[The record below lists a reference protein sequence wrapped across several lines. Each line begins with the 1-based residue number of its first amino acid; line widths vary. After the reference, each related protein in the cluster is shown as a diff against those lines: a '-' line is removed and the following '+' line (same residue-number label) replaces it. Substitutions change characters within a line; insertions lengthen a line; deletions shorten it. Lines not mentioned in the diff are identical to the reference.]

1 MFDRFIRF
9 ARIRRALAEQR
20 YEDALQMAA
29 DPVVGADRRA
39 EQLRQQAAAALVKR
53 ARGHLLAGELDLAQR
68 CAAGLQV
75 VSQLAEVGALQHDL
89 EQAAGTRAAIV
100 AASSEAVTRVRADLH
115 AGRLDLV
122 EAALPGCGDG
132 AEARQLRARALEQ
145 RQQAERLLAEPLPTD
160 GGSWHAA
167 AEALARA
174 EALDRTGAAVAKRR
188 RELSALS
195 ERSLE
200 ATVQE
205 LLLDGDVLGAFA
217 RVRADLALLPSLRQS
232 PAGLAV
238 AARLERALRV
248 ALVEATDLAV
258 AVPLARAALEAG
270 LEPSPSLAP
279 LLDAL
284 LGVVPWV
291 EAPLAMTE
299 GRAAERA
306 AAGAAIVAAAEP
318 LRAQGLVAAV
328 APWLREAA
336 AAAERLAAARALLEA
351 GDLDAARALL
361 VAFLAEQP
369 LHPGARAELDVVDAG
384 LAELDRRL
392 GEARAA
398 LRAAKL
404 RSACG
409 LLLAIAG
416 SGRVVAQAQEL
427 LVEARARMALVERG
441 LDEVRVALHGRAAA
455 TQEGVRHCLLRL
467 EELAKVQADHED
479 LPAVLAAVQVELD
492 ALRAVEQLTGSLADG
507 RLHAALPAFAEVLAL
522 RPRLLRPDRLDA
534 RLVDLADA
542 AARRVE
548 ASLAQGRLDEVAQA
562 VAGFAPLVAL
572 RADYGERAAAW
583 SAQVAERRARAEGH
597 LAAARQ
603 SLRERDLAEAERL
616 ADAADQA
623 WTDGGPVRSFQAEL
637 AGMRHQL
644 ASLERVGELLAEG
657 DVAGA
662 EHKLQT
668 VPQTAPLL
676 RTRVFD
682 MKQEVAR
689 AQGLDGAFVLRVD
702 EGGEHLVLR
711 GETVTLGNLRQR
723 RADVP
728 LLANLAGCHASI
740 RRSMSF
746 HGGMQDTIHREEGSV
761 VVQGRAVEQ
770 HRLGSGDRVQLGP
783 LGLGYRLP
791 SNRSATAALT
801 LLGGFQVAGTD
812 RLLLMKDRGRDGR
825 ILVGSGKDAHVRVA
839 RATGEVEIFANPSG
853 QMRVACAQGGTI
865 DGVPWKG
872 EHPIGAGQVVVAAG
886 VTLLLLP
893 WRAG

>member
-9 ARIRRALAEQR
+9 ARIRRALREQR
-20 YEDALQMAA
+20 YEDALQMAV
-29 DPVVGADRRA
+29 DPVVGDDRRA
-39 EQLRQQAAAALVKR
+39 EQMREQAVEALVRR
-53 ARGHLLAGELDLAQR
+53 AREHLAAGELDLAQR
-68 CAAGLQV
+68 CAAVLRVVPQQTQV
-75 VSQLAEVGALQHDL
+75 TALQQDL
-89 EQAAGTRAAIV
+89 EQAAGSRAALA
-100 AASSEAVTRVRADLH
+100 AASSEAVARARAELR
-115 AGRLDLV
+115 AGRLDLA
-122 EAALPGCGDG
+122 EAALAGCGDG
-132 AEARQLRARALEQ
+132 PEVRQLRARGLEQ
-145 RQQAERLLAEPLPTD
+145 RQHAERLLAEPLLTAV
-160 GGSWHAA
+160 GSWHAA
-167 AEALARA
+167 AEALSCA
-174 EALDRTGAAVAKRR
+174 EALDRTGAGVVQRR
-188 RELSALS
+188 RELSAVA
-195 ERSLE
+195 EKGLE
-200 ATVQE
+200 TVMQE
-205 LLLDGDVLGAFA
+205 LLARGDLLGAFA
-217 RVRADLALLPSLRQS
+217 RFRADLALLPSLRSS
-232 PAGLAV
+232 PAGLAA
-238 AARLERALRV
+238 AARLEQALRTT
-248 ALVEATDLAV
+248 LVDAVDLAV
-258 AVPLARAALEAG
+258 AVPLARAALDAG
-270 LEPSPSLAP
+270 LEPSASLAP

-291 EAPLAMTE
+291 DAPLATTE

-306 AAGAAIVAAAEP
+306 AAAAGLVAAAEP
-318 LRAQGLVAAV
+318 LWATGLVAAV

-336 AAAERLAAARALLEA
+336 AAAERLAAARALVA
-351 GDLDAARALL
+351 TGDLDAARALL
-361 VAFLAEQP
+361 VVFLAEQP

-392 GEARAA
+392 AEARVA
-398 LRAAKL
+398 LRAGQL

-416 SGRVVAQAQEL
+416 SARVVAQAQEL

-467 EELAKVQADHED
+467 EELAKVQTDHED
-479 LPAVLAAVQVELD
+479 LPRVLAAVQVELD
-492 ALRAVEQLTGSLADG
+492 ALRSVEGLAASLRDG
-507 RLHAALPAFAEVLAL
+507 RLPAALASFAEVLVV
-522 RPRLLRPDRLDA
+522 RPRLLRPERLDA

-548 ASLAQGRLDEVAQA
+548 ASLAQGRLDEVALA
-562 VAGFAPLVAL
+562 VAGFAPLVAW

-597 LAAARQ
+597 LAAASQ
-603 SLRERDLAEAERL
+603 CLRERDLAEAERL

-623 WTDGGPVRSFQAEL
+623 WTDGGPVRAFQAEL
-637 AGMRHQL
+637 VAMRHQL
-644 ASLERVGELLAEG
+644 ASLDRVGELLAEG

-668 VPQTAPLL
+668 VPQTTPLL

-711 GETVTLGNLRQR
+711 GETVTIGNLRQR

-746 HGGMQDTIHREEGSV
+746 HGGMQDTVHREEGAV
-761 VVQGRAVEQ
+761 LVQGRAVDQ
-770 HRLGSGDRVQLGP
+770 HRLAPGDRVQLGP

-791 SNRSATAALT
+791 SDRSATAALT
-801 LLGGFQVAGTD
+801 LHGGFQVAGTD

-825 ILVGSGKDAHVRVA
+825 ILVGAGKDVHVRVA

-853 QMRVACAQGGTI
+853 QMRVASAQGGTI

>member
-9 ARIRRALAEQR
+9 ARIRRALREQR
-20 YEDALQMAA
+20 YEDALQMAV
-29 DPVVGADRRA
+29 DPVVGDDRRA
-39 EQLRQQAAAALVKR
+39 EQMRDVAVLALVKR
-53 ARGHLLAGELDLAQR
+53 ARQHLLAGELDLAQR
-68 CAAGLQV
+68 CANGLRAVPQQPQV
-75 VSQLAEVGALQHDL
+75 AALQQDL
-89 EQAAGTRAAIV
+89 EQALSTRAAVV
-100 AASSEAVTRVRADLH
+100 AASSEAVEKARTELR

-122 EAALPGCGDG
+122 EAALPSCGDG
-132 AEARQLRARALEQ
+132 PEARQLRARVLEQ
-145 RQQAERLLAEPLPTD
+145 RQHAERLLAEALPTA

-174 EALDRTGAAVAKRR
+174 EALDRTGGAVVQRR
-188 RELSALS
+188 RELSAVA

-200 ATVQE
+200 AAVLE
-205 LLLDGDVLGAFA
+205 LLSGGDLLGAFA
-217 RVRADLALLPSLRQS
+217 RFRADLTLLPSLRQS
-232 PAGLAV
+232 PAGLEA
-238 AARLERALRV
+238 AARLERALRTS
-248 ALVEATDLAV
+248 LVEAPDLAV
-258 AVPLARAALEAG
+258 AVPLARAAFDAG
-270 LEPSPSLAP
+270 LEPSPALAP

-284 LGVVPWV
+284 LGIEPWV
-291 EAPLAMTE
+291 EAPHATTE

-306 AAGAAIVAAAEP
+306 AAVAAIVAAAEP
-318 LRAQGLVAAV
+318 LSAQGLVAAV

-336 AAAERLAAARALLEA
+336 AAVERLAAARALVA
-351 GDLDAARALL
+351 SGDLDAARALL
-361 VAFLAEQP
+361 VAFLAERP
-369 LHPGARAELDVVDAG
+369 LHPGARAELEVVDAG

-392 GEARAA
+392 GEARVA

-416 SGRVVAQAQEL
+416 SARIVAQAQEL
-427 LVEARARMALVERG
+427 LVEVRARMALVERG

-479 LPAVLAAVQVELD
+479 LPRVLAAVQVELD
-492 ALRAVEQLTGSLADG
+492 AMRSVEKLTASLAEG
-507 RLHAALPAFAEVLAL
+507 RLQAALSSFAEVLAL

-548 ASLAQGRLDEVAQA
+548 ASLAQGRLDEVVQA

-572 RADYGERAAAW
+572 RADYGERAATW
-583 SAQVAERRARAEGH
+583 SAQVARRRGQAEGH

-616 ADAADQA
+616 ANAADQA
-623 WTDGGPVRSFQAEL
+623 WTDGAPVRAFQAEL
-637 AGMRHQL
+637 AAMRHQL
-644 ASLERVGELLAEG
+644 ASLDRVGELLAEG

-668 VPQTAPLL
+668 VPQTAALL

-723 RADVP
+723 RADLP

-746 HGGMQDTIHREEGSV
+746 HGGMQDTIHREEGPV

-770 HRLGSGDRVQLGP
+770 HRLGNGDRVQLGP

-791 SNRSATAALT
+791 SDRSATAALT
-801 LLGGFQVAGTD
+801 LYGGFQVAGTD

-825 ILVGSGKDAHVRVA
+825 ILVGAGRDAHVRVA
-839 RATGEVEIFANPSG
+839 RATGEVEIYANPSG
-853 QMRVACAQGGTI
+853 QMRVACTQGGTI